1 MKEQEMKKAGLYVA
15 HLFLAR
21 ELAHRA
27 HLRTTGPGSFAA
39 HDALG
44 DFYDAVVGMADS
56 FAEACQ
62 GEYRQLLDI
71 PLLDNEYEG
80 DITDVLEQIKAWIQ
94 DNQDQIVPREQRALQ
109 NIIDDTVKLFQSTI
123 FKLHFLE

>member
-1 MKEQEMKKAGLYVA
+1 MKKAGLYVA

-21 ELAHRA
+21 EMAHRA

-39 HDALG
+39 HSALG
-44 DFYDAVVGMADS
+44 DFYEAVVPLADS

-62 GEYRQLLDI
+62 GEYQELLDI

-80 DITDVLEQIKAWIQ
+80 EIADVLEQIKAWIQ
-94 DNQDQIVPREQRALQ
+94 DNQDDITGKDQRALG
-109 NIIDDTVKLFQSTI
+109 NLVDEAVALFQSTLY
-123 FKLHFLE
+123 KLRFLE

>member
-1 MKEQEMKKAGLYVA
+1 MKKAGLYVA

-39 HDALG
+39 HEALG
-44 DFYDAVVGMADS
+44 EFYDAVIPLADS

-62 GEYRQLLDI
+62 GEYLELLEI
-71 PLLDNEYEG
+71 PLMDNPYEG
-80 DITDVLEQIKAWIQ
+80 EIKDILEQIKAWIQ
-94 DNQDQIVPREQRALQ
+94 DNQDQIVPADQRALQ

>member
-1 MKEQEMKKAGLYVA
+1 MKKAGLYVA

-27 HLRTTGPGSFAA
+27 HLRTQGPGSLAA
-39 HDALG
+39 HEALG
-44 DFYDAVVGMADS
+44 AFYAAVVDHADA

-62 GEYRQLLDI
+62 GEYRELLDI
-71 PLLDNEYEG
+71 PLMDNPYEG
-80 DITDVLEQIKAWIQ
+80 EIIDVLEQIKAWIQ
-94 DNQDQIVPREQRALQ
+94 DNQDEIVPPDQRALQ
-109 NIIDDTVKLFQSTI
+109 NLIDDTVKLFQSTV

>member
-1 MKEQEMKKAGLYVA
+1 MKKAGLYVA

-21 ELAHRA
+21 EMAHRA
-27 HLRTTGPGSFAA
+27 HLRTTGRGSFAA
-39 HDALG
+39 HEALG
-44 DFYDAVVGMADS
+44 QFYDAVVPLADS

-62 GEYRQLLDI
+62 GEYRELLDI

-80 DITDVLEQIKAWIQ
+80 EIVDVLEQIKAWIQ
-94 DNQDQIVPREQRALQ
+94 DNQDEIVPRDQRALQ
-109 NIIDDTVKLFQSTI
+109 NIIDDTVKLFQQTV

>member
-1 MKEQEMKKAGLYVA
+1 MASSDKTAGLLAA

-44 DFYDAVVGMADS
+44 SFYEELVGATDE
-56 FAEACQ
+56 FVECYQ
-62 GEYRQLLDI
+62 GEYEVLLEI
-71 PLLDNEYEG
+71 PLMDNEYEG
-80 DITDVLEQIKAWIQ
+80 EIRDVLIQIKAWIQ
-94 DNQDQIVPREQRALQ
+94 DNRDSVTDDTSLL
-109 NIIDDTVKLFQSTI
+109 NLIDDIVKLFQRTN
-123 FKLHFLE
+123 FKLQFLE

>member
-1 MKEQEMKKAGLYVA
+1 MKQAGLYVA

-39 HDALG
+39 HEALG
-44 DFYDAVVGMADS
+44 EFYNAVIPLADA

-62 GEYRQLLDI
+62 GEYRELLEV
-71 PLLDNEYEG
+71 PLMDNPYEG
-80 DITDVLEQIKAWIQ
+80 EIVDVLEQVKAWIQ
-94 DNQDQIVPREQRALQ
+94 DNQDQIVPREQRSLQ
-109 NIIDDTVKLFQSTI
+109 NIIDDSVKLFQSTI

>member
-1 MKEQEMKKAGLYVA
+1 MKKAGLYVA

-21 ELAHRA
+21 EMAHRA

-44 DFYDAVVGMADS
+44 GFYEAVIPLADS

-62 GEYRQLLDI
+62 GEYRELLDI

-80 DITDVLEQIKAWIQ
+80 EIIDVLEQIKAWIQ
-94 DNQDQIVPREQRALQ
+94 DNQDEIVPRDQRALQ
-109 NIIDDTVKLFQSTI
+109 NIIDDTVKLFQQTI
-123 FKLHFLE
+123 FKLQFLE

>member
-1 MKEQEMKKAGLYVA
+1 MKKAGLYIA

-44 DFYDAVVGMADS
+44 DFYDAVIPLADS

-62 GEYRQLLDI
+62 GEYRELLDI
-71 PLLDNEYEG
+71 PLMDNPYEG
-80 DITDVLEQIKAWIQ
+80 EIIDVLEQIKAWIQ
-94 DNQDQIVPREQRALQ
+94 DNQDQIVPRDQRALQ